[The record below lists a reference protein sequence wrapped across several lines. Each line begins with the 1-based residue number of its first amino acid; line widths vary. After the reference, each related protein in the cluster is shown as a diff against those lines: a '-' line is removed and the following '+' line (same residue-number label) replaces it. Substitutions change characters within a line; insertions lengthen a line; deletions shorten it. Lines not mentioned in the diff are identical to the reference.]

1 MVRLNEIAVM
11 QRGKVITKEQT
22 INGNV
27 PVIAGGKSPSYYHNS
42 ANREGNIITV
52 SGSGAYA
59 GYVNYWNMPV
69 YCSDCFSIKSKDE
82 NKYSTKFLYYYL
94 KAKQNYIYSKKKGAG
109 IPHVKIESISDM
121 PIPDISLNDQKN
133 ILGKI
138 ELINECINNRKSQL
152 HDLDLYIESVFK
164 EMFDSNY
171 HNNFNFKKE
180 KLGFLSEIERGAS
193 PRPIKDF
200 LTNSEDGINWIK
212 IGDTSDKSMYIDAT
226 IEKITKTGALKS
238 RLVKKGNLILSNSM
252 SFGRPYILNIDGCI
266 HDGWLLIKNFETN
279 FEKEF
284 LCFLLGTKEIFNAFK
299 NYAVGGVVN
308 NLNSN
313 LVRNIEV
320 IVPPIGLQKDFCKQ
334 LIIINKLKKI
344 VDDNIGD
351 METLII
357 NTLNDYLNE
366 IE

>member
-1 MVRLNEIAVM
+1 
-11 QRGKVITKEQT
+11 
-22 INGNV
+22 
-27 PVIAGGKSPSYYHNS
+27 
-42 ANREGNIITV
+42 
-52 SGSGAYA
+52 
-59 GYVNYWNMPV
+59 
-69 YCSDCFSIKSKDE
+69 
-82 NKYSTKFLYYYL
+82 
-94 KAKQNYIYSKKKGAG
+94 
-109 IPHVKIESISDM
+109 
-121 PIPDISLNDQKN
+121 
-133 ILGKI
+133 
-138 ELINECINNRKSQL
+138 
-152 HDLDLYIESVFK
+152 
-164 EMFDSNY
+164 
-171 HNNFNFKKE
+171 
-180 KLGFLSEIERGAS
+180 
-193 PRPIKDF
+193 
-200 LTNSEDGINWIK
+200 
-212 IGDTSDKSMYIDAT
+212 MYIDTT

-279 FEKEF
+279 FVKEF

-334 LIIINKLKKI
+334 LIIINKLKEI
-344 VDDNIGD
+344 VDDNISD